1 MGHPPSLTVWRY
13 LRSRD
18 ALLTIII
25 PVILYNIAFL
35 LWGAGIALLITAI
48 YSGVLQLFSRWQGY
62 LPIIAL
68 ILVSGLSHYLYLK
81 GVMLLGIHQE
91 SVFLSISGALS
102 TVIIFAIYSIKG
114 RPVIQILAEQ
124 ATPDLKTLPVYGTP
138 QYVRVWN
145 EVSLVWILVYLV
157 KAIIIYLLSL
167 QPGLPMDTL
176 VLISGWPLTLLLV
189 IFSFRWPKHRW
200 TSHAHDNAS

>member
-35 LWGAGIALLITAI
+35 QWGAGIALLITAI

-68 ILVSGLSHYLYLK
+68 ILVSGLSHYLYLE

-102 TVIIFAIYSIKG
+102 TVIVFAIYSIKG

-200 TSHAHDNAS
+200 TSHAHDSAS

>member
-1 MGHPPSLTVWRY
+1 MSHPPSLTVWRY

-35 LWGAGIALLITAI
+35 QWGAGIALLITAI

-200 TSHAHDNAS
+200 TSHTHDNAS